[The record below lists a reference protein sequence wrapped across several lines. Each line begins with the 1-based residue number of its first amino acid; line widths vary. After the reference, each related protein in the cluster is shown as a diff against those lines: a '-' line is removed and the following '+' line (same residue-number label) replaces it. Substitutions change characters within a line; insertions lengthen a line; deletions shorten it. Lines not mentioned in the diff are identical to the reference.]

1 MILETKEAGKFL
13 VATIIPHEANLDNA
27 EKFKQ
32 ELFAIIDKGHHL
44 IVVSFEQ
51 VTYVDSSFL
60 GAMVSSLKYA
70 LGKSTEIFL
79 TDLHKD
85 IYGMLHLI
93 RMDKVFK
100 IYRTID
106 DIVTAG

>member
-1 MILETKEAGKFL
+1 MILETKEVDKFL
-13 VATIIPHEANLDNA
+13 VAKITLQEANLDNA

-32 ELFAIIDKGHHL
+32 EMFAIIDKGHRH
-44 IVVSFEQ
+44 IAVSFEQ

-70 LGKSTEIFL
+70 LSKGCEIFL
-79 TDLHKD
+79 IDLHKD
-85 IYGMLHLI
+85 IYSMLHLI

-100 IYRTID
+100 IYRSLE
-106 DIVTAG
+106 DIV

>member
-1 MILETKEAGKFL
+1 MILETKETGKFL
-13 VATIIPHEANLDNA
+13 VAKILPQEANLDNA

-32 ELFAIIDKGHHL
+32 DLFTIIDNGNRY
-44 IVVSFEQ
+44 IVLSFER

-70 LGKSTEIFL
+70 LGKGAEIFL
-79 TDLHKD
+79 VDLHKD
-85 IYGMLHLI
+85 IYDMLHLI

-100 IYRTID
+100 VYRTID
-106 DIVTAG
+106 DIVTAS